1 MIQTQ
6 NPPNKHKSTLFFL
19 IKLFEYHGLFH
30 KVTLQLCE
38 IMISLLNRPTRTQ
51 SSFLT
56 IHFVSK
62 IPIQYGSMFNGIF
75 TKTNSKTT
83 HFLEGQRLVF
93 ADACTRGP
101 SLFKFIIMII
111 NFARNNNR

>member
-6 NPPNKHKSTLFFL
+6 NPPNKHKSTTIFL

-62 IPIQYGSMFNGIF
+62 IPIQYGSIFNGIF
-75 TKTNSKTT
+75 TKN
-83 HFLEGQRLVF
+83 
-93 ADACTRGP
+93 
-101 SLFKFIIMII
+101 KFQDDT
-111 NFARNNNR
+111 FS